1 MKQEYTLRI
10 YKADRRLIKGSGRNK
25 PGQRC
30 VGSYQFVGQ
39 DAEGMEREVRELKA
53 LYKPADGFTFEYFPT
68 YKTVKNLMTGQDVV
82 IDAETP
88 RSCDPSS
95 ELYWS
100 M

>member
-1 MKQEYTLRI
+1 MRQEYTLRI
-10 YKADRRLIKGSGRNK
+10 YKRDRRLVKGTGRNL
-25 PGQRC
+25 PGWRC

-39 DAEGMEREVRELKA
+39 TAEGMEREVRELKY
-53 LYKPADGFTFEYFPT
+53 LYPSPDFSMEFFPT
-68 YKTVKNLMTGQDVV
+68 YKTVKNLMTGQDVI